1 VCAVSS
7 ASEARHDQR
16 SGVRSPLF
24 WLAVLRVL
32 MGLVF
37 LETAFENVGKGLYG
51 EGFRSYVS
59 YLANGNPIGW
69 YRAFLETSVLPNW
82 QSVALFQSVAEPL
95 MGLALILGVF
105 SPLAGIGGVFFFA
118 NLLLASWGK
127 EWPWT
132 YVNMILILVAVAA
145 SGSGRV
151 LGIDYFLAR
160 YVPALGP
167 LVRGLAAPDSSD

>member
-1 VCAVSS
+1 MSVASS
-7 ASEARHDQR
+7 PDRVRRVNRASP
-16 SGVRSPLF
+16 RSPLF

-32 MGLVF
+32 MGVVL
-37 LETAFENVGKGLYG
+37 LLTAMENAGKGLYG
-51 EGFRSYVS
+51 DGFHSYVT

-69 YRAFLETSVLPNW
+69 YRAFLETAVLPNW
-82 QSVALFQSVAEPL
+82 QTIARVQSVAEPL
-95 MGLALILGVF
+95 MGLALIFGVF

-132 YVNMILILVAVAA
+132 YVNMIVILIAVIA

-151 LGIDYFLAR
+151 LGVDHFLAR
-160 YVPALGP
+160 RLPFLGP
-167 LVRGLAAPDSSD
+167 LVRGLAVADESD